1 MITGKL
7 YDGLKWMAQV
17 VFPALG
23 TLYVALA
30 ALWGLPAPQAV
41 AGTILAIDT
50 FLGVILGISQVAYSN
65 ATTGGEIHVT
75 DTGDSLGYNLVL
87 DGDPE
92 ELKHKTEVHFKVKH
106 LATPATTVATPK
118 RVASTHKH
126 TRRPTDDSA

>member
-7 YDGLKWMAQV
+7 YDVLKWMAQV

-50 FLGVILGISQVAYSN
+50 FLGVLLGISQVAYAN
-65 ATTGGEIHVT
+65 ATTGGKIHV
-75 DTGDSLGYNLVL
+75 DNTGEKTTFNLVL
-87 DGDPE
+87 DTEPE
-92 ELKHKTEVHFKVKH
+92 DLLDKKEVRFKVVK
-106 LATPATTVATPK
+106 A
-118 RVASTHKH
+118 
-126 TRRPTDDSA
+126 